1 MMNQAPQSNVVSFFY
16 LYYCSKKLLLMDL
29 SLRHAIELLA
39 AFQALLF
46 AIYLLSSTNTRI
58 KSTIYI
64 AIFLILLGI
73 NTANYFVIYFI
84 DPISTNLT
92 ILINTTFFLM
102 PASLYLYT
110 KLTLNPRYKL
120 KHYGIIH
127 LAPFILLNII
137 LIPLVY
143 LENLKENPTETQA
156 HVYTQIGVYIFFYVL
171 IFFYQV
177 LSFILLKGNKKI
189 YFENYSNTDIR
200 RYQYLSNLNIIFTI
214 LFVISAI
221 KNVIV
226 FNFDG
231 PEVIYATNIVRLSLL
246 IFFCWI
252 IFKGLQSPELFQ
264 EDDEVLPPVK
274 DLISQEKKKS
284 ASIPGSEIEMNISQE
299 NNELLIRAKKYME
312 EEEPYLDATLS
323 LNQLARQ
330 IEIPSRD
337 LSLAINHHLNKHFFD
352 FVNEYRINKAK
363 ELLVD
368 PEKKEFTVLEIL
380 YDVGFNS
387 KSSFNTAFKKH
398 TGFTPT
404 QYRQSRSLSAA

>member
-1 MMNQAPQSNVVSFFY
+1 ME
-16 LYYCSKKLLLMDL
+16 L

-39 AFQALLF
+39 AFQAFLF
-46 AIYLLSSTNTRI
+46 AFYLLGSKETKS

-84 DPISTNLT
+84 DPISANLT
-92 ILINTTFFLM
+92 ILINTAFFLM

-110 KLTLNPRYKL
+110 KLTLDPRYKL
-120 KHYGIIH
+120 KYYGIIH
-127 LAPFILLNII
+127 LTPFILLNII

-156 HVYTQIGVYIFFYVL
+156 HVYAQIGAYILFYVL

-177 LSFILLKGNKKI
+177 LSFSLLKRNKKL

-231 PEVIYATNIVRLSLL
+231 PEVIFATNIVRLSLL

-264 EDDEVLPPVK
+264 EEDEVLPPVK
-274 DLISQEKKKS
+274 DLISQEKNKS
-284 ASIPGSEIEMNISQE
+284 TSIPGSETVMNTSSE
-299 NNELLIRAKKYME
+299 HNELLNRVKKYME
-312 EEEPYLDATLS
+312 EKEPYFDATLS

-337 LSLAINHHLNKHFFD
+337 LSLVINHHLNKHFFD
-352 FVNEYRINKAK
+352 FVNEYRIEKAK
-363 ELLVD
+363 QMLTD
-368 PEKKEFTVLEIL
+368 PDKKEYTVLEIL

-404 QYRQSRSLSAA
+404 QYRQSHSLSAA